1 MYERPQNYVDIF
13 VYFVWHLRCAPIR
26 RSGQGSHLVPANLHL
41 QDWHFFPHTATPI
54 INWQS
59 LKSSS
64 RKQKNTVHW
73 PLSNFITRQIPEIWL
88 NWDAVRLA
96 VASCLAKVSSFFISY
111 INWMANTRHQ
121 KKKSTAKSVNFL
133 SPIWWPTTTKAK
145 RLFWITRFFIHT
157 PFRSGYYGVLW
168 GSSGKIALL
177 QMIYE
182 VIGADDL
189 IGGAEKC
196 TAKILGLLN
205 CKYFPIRFL
214 FVVIIS

>member
-133 SPIWWPTTTKAK
+133 SPIWWPTNHQGKATF
-145 RLFWITRFFIHT
+145 LNHSFFYSHSVSEWI
-157 PFRSGYYGVLW
+157 LW
-168 GSSGKIALL
+168 GFVGEFGENRFI
-177 QMIYE
+177 
-182 VIGADDL
+182 ADD
-189 IGGAEKC
+189 IWGDWSWWPHWRSRKMHC
-196 TAKILGLLN
+196 
-205 CKYFPIRFL
+205 
-214 FVVIIS
+214 

>member
-73 PLSNFITRQIPEIWL
+73 PLSNFITRKIPEIWL

-133 SPIWWPTTTKAK
+133 SPIWWPTTKAK

-157 PFRSGYYGVLW
+157 PFCGGVR
-168 GSSGKIALL
+168 GKSLYCGWYMRWLELMTSLAEPKNALL
-177 QMIYE
+177 
-182 VIGADDL
+182 
-189 IGGAEKC
+189 
-196 TAKILGLLN
+196 
-205 CKYFPIRFL
+205 KYWGYSIVNIFQ
-214 FVVIIS
+214 FVSYL

>member
-121 KKKSTAKSVNFL
+121 KKNPQQNPLIFCRQFGGQLPRQSDFFESLVFLFTLRFGVDIMGFCGGVRGKSLYCGWYMRWLELMTSLAEPKN
-133 SPIWWPTTTKAK
+133 
-145 RLFWITRFFIHT
+145 
-157 PFRSGYYGVLW
+157 
-168 GSSGKIALL
+168 ALL
-177 QMIYE
+177 
-182 VIGADDL
+182 
-189 IGGAEKC
+189 
-196 TAKILGLLN
+196 
-205 CKYFPIRFL
+205 KYWGYSIVNIFQ
-214 FVVIIS
+214 FVSYL